1 MGTLEQALAWD
12 GCPIHDTQDTGID
25 LVAKSRED
33 GSWWAIQCKCHD
45 SDKQLPKG
53 VCDSFFARA
62 LGDPAVSRYMVMTTA
77 KGLAKNLRQQV
88 DNTGTMVVDTAKMAA
103 SALDI
108 FLDQPSQVN
117 SGGTDKLDREQIER
131 IYRFIHDRVAELN
144 GGLQVIVVDH
154 TGSEAYGCADSVVDS
169 WRDGEALVPA
179 SWLA

>member
-1 MGTLEQALAWD
+1 
-12 GCPIHDTQDTGID
+12 
-25 LVAKSRED
+25 
-33 GSWWAIQCKCHD
+33 
-45 SDKQLPKG
+45 
-53 VCDSFFARA
+53 
-62 LGDPAVSRYMVMTTA
+62 
-77 KGLAKNLRQQV
+77 
-88 DNTGTMVVDTAKMAA
+88 MAA